1 MTSDEGIARDK
12 SAVNSYNTECIIEA
26 KEAGTQ
32 TEERRLMQLGTRG
45 LAIISMKV
53 MLVSLLVLAL
63 LPRASAFTE
72 LLQQSPGNFA
82 SQMLEQMANGE

>member
-1 MTSDEGIARDK
+1 MISDEEITRDER
-12 SAVNSYNTECIIEA
+12 AINSYNTEGIIEA

-53 MLVSLLVLAL
+53 MLVGLLVLTL

-82 SQMLEQMANGE
+82 